1 VENSL
6 RHASISFVPGILAG
20 HIGRLNPPAARVRRA
35 TAVPRP
41 AVPRSQDA
49 VRDAVRRCDNGRAMT
64 ARVRVL
70 VADDH
75 PLFREGVAR
84 AIRDRP
90 DLELVAEAAD
100 GAAALEQTFLLTPDV
115 ALLDVRLPGL
125 DGPSVLKALR
135 RAGDA
140 TPVLFLSAFTD
151 GDVVHPALSAG
162 AAGYLSKEATRD
174 EICDAIAA
182 VARGE
187 TVLSRE
193 AQAGV
198 IRALHHR
205 GSAADAVLTPR
216 EREVLTLTASGISAP
231 EIGRR
236 LYLSPATVKTHLGRT
251 YEKLGVD
258 DRAAAV
264 AEAIRRGLIS

>member
-1 VENSL
+1 
-6 RHASISFVPGILAG
+6 
-20 HIGRLNPPAARVRRA
+20 
-35 TAVPRP
+35 
-41 AVPRSQDA
+41 
-49 VRDAVRRCDNGRAMT
+49 MT

-75 PLFREGVAR
+75 PLYREGVAR
-84 AIRDRP
+84 AIRDRR
-90 DLELVAEAAD
+90 DLELVAEARD
-100 GAAALEQTFLLTPDV
+100 GAGALEAIGRLAPDV

-125 DGPSVLKALR
+125 DGPGVLKALR

-162 AAGYLSKEATRD
+162 AAGYLSKEATRE

-187 TVLSRE
+187 TVLSRD

-198 IRALHHR
+198 VRALHHR
-205 GSAADAVLTPR
+205 GATADAVLTPR

-231 EIGRR
+231 DIGRR
-236 LYLSPATVKTHLGRT
+236 LYLSPATVKTHLQRS

-264 AEAIRRGLIS
+264 AEAIRRGLIA

>member
-1 VENSL
+1 M
-6 RHASISFVPGILAG
+6 P
-20 HIGRLNPPAARVRRA
+20 
-35 TAVPRP
+35 
-41 AVPRSQDA
+41 D
-49 VRDAVRRCDNGRAMT
+49 
-64 ARVRVL
+64 RVRVL

-90 DLELVAEAAD
+90 DLELVAETGD
-100 GAAALEQTFLLTPDV
+100 GTAALERIRELAPDV
-115 ALLDVRLPGL
+115 ALLDVRLPGI
-125 DGPSVLKALR
+125 DGPGVLKALR
-135 RAGDA
+135 RDGDA
-140 TPVLFLSAFTD
+140 TAVLFLSAFTD

-162 AAGYLSKEATRD
+162 ASGYLSKEATRD

-187 TVLSRE
+187 TVLSRD

-198 IRALHHR
+198 VRALHHR
-205 GSAADAVLTPR
+205 GTAADAVLTPR
-216 EREVLTLTASGISAP
+216 EREVLTLTAAGVSAP

-236 LYLSPATVKTHLGRT
+236 LFLSPATVKTHLQRT

>member
-1 VENSL
+1 
-6 RHASISFVPGILAG
+6 
-20 HIGRLNPPAARVRRA
+20 
-35 TAVPRP
+35 
-41 AVPRSQDA
+41 
-49 VRDAVRRCDNGRAMT
+49 MT

-90 DLELVAEAAD
+90 DLELVAETAD
-100 GAAALEQTFLLTPDV
+100 GPSALEQIGELAPDV

-125 DGPSVLKALR
+125 DGPSLLKALR
-135 RAGDA
+135 RAGDL

-151 GDVVHPALSAG
+151 GDVVHPALRPAPPATCRRSPR
-162 AAGYLSKEATRD
+162 ATRS
-174 EICDAIAA
+174 ATPSPPSRAA
-182 VARGE
+182 RP
-187 TVLSRE
+187 VLSRE

>member
-1 VENSL
+1 L
-6 RHASISFVPGILAG
+6 RGE
-20 HIGRLNPPAARVRRA
+20 
-35 TAVPRP
+35 
-41 AVPRSQDA
+41 
-49 VRDAVRRCDNGRAMT
+49 RCDNGRAMT

-90 DLELVAEAAD
+90 DLELVGEAAD
-100 GAAALEQTFLLTPDV
+100 GPTALEQIGRLAPDV

-125 DGPSVLKALR
+125 DGPSVLKTLR
-135 RAGDA
+135 RDGDA
-140 TPVLFLSAFTD
+140 TAVLFLSAFTD
-151 GDVVHPALSAG
+151 GDVVYPALSAG

-187 TVLSRE
+187 TVLSRD

-198 IRALHHR
+198 VRALHHR
-205 GSAADAVLTPR
+205 GSTADAVLTPR
-216 EREVLTLTASGISAP
+216 EREVLTLTASGVSAP

>member
-1 VENSL
+1 
-6 RHASISFVPGILAG
+6 
-20 HIGRLNPPAARVRRA
+20 
-35 TAVPRP
+35 
-41 AVPRSQDA
+41 
-49 VRDAVRRCDNGRAMT
+49 MT

-75 PLFREGVAR
+75 PLYREGVAR
-84 AIRDRP
+84 AIRDRH
-90 DLELVAEAAD
+90 DLELVAEARD
-100 GAAALEQTFLLTPDV
+100 GESALEAIGRLTPDV

-125 DGPSVLKALR
+125 DGPGVLKALR
-135 RAGDA
+135 RAGDDTA
-140 TPVLFLSAFTD
+140 VLFLSAYTD

-187 TVLSRE
+187 TVLSRD

-198 IRALHHR
+198 VAALHHR
-205 GSAADAVLTPR
+205 GAAADAVLTPR

-236 LYLSPATVKTHLGRT
+236 LFLSPATVKTHLQRS

-264 AEAIRRGLIS
+264 AEAIRRGLIA